1 MGGGGCVCACV
12 GGVGGGGLEG
22 VGGGEAWWCRESK
35 YLARPGKGNFSSPL
49 HEGNSLKDEL
59 LSPGGG
65 GEERAAGRP
74 FPCRGPHDATVAS
87 GPAVIPFLCQLR
99 SGTASTVSTVPLTL
113 LGFSPSP
120 SRLLFALLTISSP
133 DRLPFPRRHVLSS
146 SPPFF
151 PPPPPPRS
159 VCLSLSLPHV
169 WVWKTYALFE
179 IYIV

>member
-1 MGGGGCVCACV
+1 MEGGGGMVV
-12 GGVGGGGLEG
+12 P
-22 VGGGEAWWCRESK
+22 ESK
-35 YLARPGKGNFSSPL
+35 DLASPGKGNFSSPL
-49 HEGNSLKDEL
+49 HEGSSLKDEL
-59 LSPGGG
+59 LSPLGG

-113 LGFSPSP
+113 SGFSPSP

-133 DRLPFPRRHVLSS
+133 DRVPFPRRPVLSS
-146 SPPFF
+146 SPPFC
-151 PPPPPPRS
+151 PPPPPPSLS

-169 WVWKTYALFE
+169 WV
-179 IYIV
+179 